1 MTEEEKALQQA
12 VEGWSQLDAE
22 IKEAEKRRF
31 SLFQV
36 IRELT
41 AQLGIEERIIATASG
56 DVRLTHKER
65 STWHQEML
73 TPLRELIP
81 ELTGFDLED
90 FLTPLRIPER
100 KWNMTA
106 VKPLMKQGGELKKV
120 IQSSETRD
128 FQLKLRKE

>member
-12 VEGWSQLDAE
+12 VEAWSQLDAE
-22 IKEAEKRRF
+22 IKEAEERRF

-36 IRELT
+36 IRDLT

-56 DVRLTHKER
+56 DVRVTHKER

-81 ELTGFDLED
+81 ESGFDLED